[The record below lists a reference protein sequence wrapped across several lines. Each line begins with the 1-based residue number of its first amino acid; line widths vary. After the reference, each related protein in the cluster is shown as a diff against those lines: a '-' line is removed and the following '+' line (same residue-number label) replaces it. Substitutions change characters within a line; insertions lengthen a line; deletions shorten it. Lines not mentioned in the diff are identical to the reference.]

1 LIAALLLVWLVI
13 SLVTAAA
20 IVAPFMLPE
29 RMIAALTPVCE
40 SKRLY
45 GRECFLCGT
54 TTAFIAISRGEWRRA
69 AELNRGAIPLYAFFA
84 VNAIAA
90 ACVLSRRAVRRTIAG
105 AMHVR

>member
-1 LIAALLLVWLVI
+1 MIAALLLVWLAI
-13 SLVTAAA
+13 SMAATAAM
-20 IVAPFMLPE
+20 VAPLMLPE

-40 SKRLY
+40 SKRLH

-69 AELNRGAIPLYAFFA
+69 AESNRGAIPLYVCFA

-90 ACVLSRRAVRRTIAG
+90 AYVVSRRDVRRAVMRAIE
-105 AMHVR
+105 VQ